1 MIIPSFSLSQ
11 LTDTKEKEMLPH
23 IIRQINKDLQ
33 LSGYQYEIDEKS
45 TAQQLITD
53 LGNIIQKLLHT
64 DFSGLL
70 NLFYRMDI
78 TESLL
83 LKMMNESPEDLTP
96 NLTLLVLKK
105 EWMKVWLRNKN
116 L

>member
-1 MIIPSFSLSQ
+1 MIPSFSLSQ
-11 LTDTKEKEMLPH
+11 LTDTKEKEILPK
-23 IIRQINKDLQ
+23 IIMQINKDLQ
-33 LSGYQYEIDEKS
+33 LSGNQYEIDEKD
-45 TAQQLITD
+45 TAQQLVTD
-53 LGNIIQKLLHT
+53 LGNIIQKLLQT

-78 TESLL
+78 PESLL
-83 LKMMNESPEDLTP
+83 LKMMNETPDDLTQ

>member
-1 MIIPSFSLSQ
+1 MILPAFSISQ
-11 LTDTKEKEMLPH
+11 LTDAKEKTMLPN
-23 IIRQINKDLQ
+23 IIIQINKDMQ
-33 LSGYQYEIDEKS
+33 LSGNPYEIDQKD
-45 TAQQLITD
+45 TAQQLVTD
-53 LGNIIQKLLHT
+53 LGIIIQKLLRT

-78 TESLL
+78 PESLL
-83 LKMMNESPEDLTP
+83 LKMMAETPDDLTQ

-105 EWMKVWLRNKN
+105 EWMKIWLRNKN

>member
-1 MIIPSFSLSQ
+1 MIPSFSLSQ
-11 LTDTKEKEMLPH
+11 LTDTKEKEILPN
-23 IIRQINKDLQ
+23 IIMQINKDLQ
-33 LSGYQYEIDEKS
+33 LSGNQYEIDEKD
-45 TAQQLITD
+45 TAQQLVTD
-53 LGNIIQKLLHT
+53 LGNIIQKLLQT

-78 TESLL
+78 PESLL
-83 LKMMNESPEDLTP
+83 LKMMNETPDDLTQ

>member
-1 MIIPSFSLSQ
+1 MIPSFSLSQ
-11 LTDTKEKEMLPH
+11 LTDIKEKEILPN
-23 IIRQINKDLQ
+23 IIMQINKDLQ
-33 LSGYQYEIDEKS
+33 LSGNQYEIDEKS
-45 TAQQLITD
+45 TAQQLVTD
-53 LGNIIQKLLHT
+53 LGIIIQKLLQT
-64 DFSGLL
+64 DFSRLL

-78 TESLL
+78 PESLL
-83 LKMMNESPEDLTP
+83 HKMMNETPDDLTH

>member
-1 MIIPSFSLSQ
+1 MIPSFSLSQ
-11 LTDTKEKEMLPH
+11 LTDTKEKEILPN
-23 IIRQINKDLQ
+23 IIMQINKDLQ
-33 LSGYQYEIDEKS
+33 LSGNQYEIDEKC
-45 TAQQLITD
+45 TAQQLVAD
-53 LGNIIQKLLHT
+53 LGNIIQKLLQT

-78 TESLL
+78 PESLL
-83 LKMMNESPEDLTP
+83 LKMMNETPDDLTQ

>member
-1 MIIPSFSLSQ
+1 MIPSFSLSQ
-11 LTDTKEKEMLPH
+11 LTDTKEKEILPN
-23 IIRQINKDLQ
+23 IIMQINKDLQ
-33 LSGYQYEIDEKS
+33 LSGNQYEIDEQC
-45 TAQQLITD
+45 TAQQLVTD
-53 LGNIIQKLLHT
+53 LGNIIQKLLQT

-78 TESLL
+78 PESLL
-83 LKMMNESPEDLTP
+83 LKMMNEAPDDLTQ

>member
-1 MIIPSFSLSQ
+1 MIPSFSLSQ
-11 LTDTKEKEMLPH
+11 LTDTKEKEILPN
-23 IIRQINKDLQ
+23 IIMQINKDLQ
-33 LSGYQYEIDEKS
+33 LSGNHYEIDEKCN
-45 TAQQLITD
+45 AQQLVTD
-53 LGNIIQKLLHT
+53 LGNIIQKLLQT

-78 TESLL
+78 PESLL
-83 LKMMNESPEDLTP
+83 HKMMNETPDDLTQ